1 MSDYT
6 TQVRYICENYCELKN
21 SEGYDKVEEIID
33 NSIGK
38 IFDFNFP
45 IFDENYR
52 CVLERKIIRH
62 FYTREIGLETVG
74 LWKLKLATKL
84 NEIMPYYNQ
93 LYKSCDLIV
102 EPLYDVDITKLH
114 SGEFDENT
122 DNKTGTTSGGTT
134 SDNSVTTVRQNDT
147 NYNMLSDTPQGGLQ
161 GVETGEYLT
170 QATKNVDDILN
181 NKEDTA
187 TRKYTN
193 TMDIGEKGRRGGTDE
208 STDKIRGTVGAR
220 SKSALLLEYR
230 KTMINI
236 DMMIIRDL
244 EELFIALW

>member
-1 MSDYT
+1 MSEFT
-6 TQVRYICENYCELKN
+6 TQVRYICENYCELDASK
-21 SEGYDKVEEIID
+21 GYDDVEEII
-33 NSIGK
+33 NKSIGK

-102 EPLYDVDITKLH
+102 EPLIDVDYTRLH

-122 DNKTGTTSGGTT
+122 DNKSGTTAGSQTSG
-134 SDNSVTTVRQNDT
+134 NNVTTNADDT
-147 NYNMLSDTPQGGLQ
+147 VNYNLYSNTPQGGLN
-161 GVETGEYLT
+161 GIEAGEYLT
-170 QATKNVDDILN
+170 EATKNV
-181 NKEDTA
+181 
-187 TRKYTN
+187 TN
-193 TMDIGEKGRRGGTDE
+193 DKGSQE
-208 STDKIRGTVGAR
+208 STTTTKNTSTTETADKGTRDGSDTSTDNIKGTMGAR

-236 DMMIIRDL
+236 DMMVIRDL
-244 EELFIALW
+244 EDLFMMVW